1 MWKPE
6 EIIIN
11 EQVKND
17 PVTQHLLNQCPGIP
31 VRHVDSGT
39 QEAIKQASN
48 CLKNANSDMLS
59 TILAGKKVVY
69 LAPAGSAV
77 DVFMMPDSRMK
88 CPEFDKITF
97 ASNGCYFQC
106 DWCYLKLTYRAAR
119 PFIMIRTQYDL
130 IKKQILKRLNQ
141 TNDPVMFNCGEMAD
155 SLALEHLT
163 NTGQEFIPWF
173 GQTKN
178 GYLFMLTKSDN
189 VDNILDVD
197 HNGHTF
203 IAWSMNNAHV
213 SRKYEVGAPTFERR
227 LNAAHRVQQAGYPV
241 RIRLDPIVPFDGWQ
255 DAYADT
261 IDRIFEKISPDR
273 ITLGTLRFEKQFYN
287 MRHSI
292 FTTGDDLPNF
302 LEEMTPM
309 FTPKKVT
316 VNGKVKT
323 KAGKYSFSDSKRVD
337 IFKFAIN
344 RIREHSN
351 CKIALCK
358 ESAGVWNQVGLD
370 LSKCGCVCQ
379 YDTVDM
385 T

>member
-1 MWKPE
+1 
-6 EIIIN
+6 
-11 EQVKND
+11 
-17 PVTQHLLNQCPGIP
+17 
-31 VRHVDSGT
+31 
-39 QEAIKQASN
+39 
-48 CLKNANSDMLS
+48 
-59 TILAGKKVVY
+59 
-69 LAPAGSAV
+69 
-77 DVFMMPDSRMK
+77 
-88 CPEFDKITF
+88 
-97 ASNGCYFQC
+97 
-106 DWCYLKLTYRAAR
+106 
-119 PFIMIRTQYDL
+119 
-130 IKKQILKRLNQ
+130 
-141 TNDPVMFNCGEMAD
+141 
-155 SLALEHLT
+155 
-163 NTGQEFIPWF
+163 
-173 GQTKN
+173 
-178 GYLFMLTKSDN
+178 
-189 VDNILDVD
+189 
-197 HNGHTF
+197 
-203 IAWSMNNAHV
+203 MNNAHV